1 MYILHIK
8 LSFQVCIR
16 LLSLTL
22 QTGRTQPEIHMYVH
36 VYLHLLIYM
45 YIVFVHDFLIIMFKA
60 IPVFHNS
67 CTTHEEQG
75 RPGTTYTCAC
85 TCTCVHCSH
94 GHHQER
100 VILLTILLCSIFM
113 YIYIYIYIYRLY
125 HAVEVV
131 S

>member
-45 YIVFVHDFLIIMFKA
+45 YIVFVHYFLICSKPFLCSTT
-60 IPVFHNS
+60 PVLHMRNRVGLGL
-67 CTTHEEQG
+67 HIHVHVHVHVYIAHM
-75 RPGTTYTCAC
+75 GTIKRELSYSLYYCVVYTC
-85 TCTCVHCSH
+85 
-94 GHHQER
+94 
-100 VILLTILLCSIFM
+100 
-113 YIYIYIYIYRLY
+113 IYIYIYRLY